1 MRKIIALLFL
11 ICVMTLVACGSDNAN
26 QDKTEEDVVAEEEQ
40 TNEESS
46 DTSAAS
52 TKEDE
57 KPEET
62 EKSSEDG
69 NIIGADAKQILLK
82 SAEAMKGVSSYLIE
96 GKYTD
101 DSTINGQNEKAT
113 TEMTVKLSLTDQSNM
128 HMKTSTTSNAG
139 SGGVVELYKV
149 KDGMYI
155 NSPGQD
161 QWMKMAANSDYG
173 KLFTTLQAG
182 QLNEYV
188 DNSGAFEVKDNG
200 DQFVL
205 AFTGTNEEYKSAVLG
220 AGIAAQE
227 GILKEHYDN
236 MNVNGTY
243 EITVDKKSLYM
254 VGYTFEYEST
264 TSGEIGEVETYHKA
278 DYTISE
284 FNKHDNI
291 TVPKEIVDSAVSLSQ

>member
-11 ICVMTLVACGSDNAN
+11 VCIIALAACGSDNAN
-26 QDKTEEDVVAEEEQ
+26 QDKTEKDVVAEEEQ
-40 TNEESS
+40 TNEQTS
-46 DTSAAS
+46 DTSTES
-52 TKEDE
+52 TKEE
-57 KPEET
+57 EPEEA
-62 EKSSEDG
+62 EESSENG
-69 NIIGADAKQILLK
+69 GIVGSDAKQILLK
-82 SAEAMKGVSSYLIE
+82 SAEAMKGISSYLIE

-101 DSTINGQNEKAT
+101 NSTINGQNEKAT

-128 HMKTSTTSNAG
+128 YMKTSTTGNAG
-139 SGGVVELYKV
+139 AGGIVELYKV
-149 KDGMYI
+149 KDGLYI

-173 KLFTTLQAG
+173 KLFTTLQAD

-188 DNSGAFEVKDNG
+188 NTSDAFEVKDNG

-236 MNVNGTY
+236 MEVNGTY
-243 EITVDKKSLYM
+243 EITIDKNSHYM

-284 FNKHDNI
+284 FNKHDTI
-291 TVPKEIVDSAVSLSQ
+291 TVPKEIVDSAVSFSQ

>member
-11 ICVMTLVACGSDNAN
+11 ICLMALAACSSDNAN
-26 QDKTEEDVVAEEEQ
+26 QDKTEKDVVAEEEQ
-40 TNEESS
+40 TNEQTS
-46 DTSAAS
+46 DTSTKS
-52 TKEDE
+52 TKEE
-57 KPEET
+57 EPEEA
-62 EKSSEDG
+62 EESSENSDIVG
-69 NIIGADAKQILLK
+69 SDAEQILLK
-82 SAEAMKGVSSYLIE
+82 SAEAMKGISSYLIE

-113 TEMTVKLSLTDQSNM
+113 TEMTVELSLTDQSNM

-139 SGGVVELYKV
+139 AGGVVELYKV

-173 KLFTTLQAG
+173 KLFTTLQAD

-188 DNSGAFEVKDNG
+188 NNSDAFKVKDNG

-227 GILKEHYDN
+227 GNLKEHYDN

-243 EITVDKKSLYM
+243 EITIDKKSLYM

-264 TSGEIGEVETYHKA
+264 TSGEIGDVETYHKA